1 MLLNPYICHISASV
15 DQILIC
21 LLFPPYF
28 IVAIMGVDTRFEDL
42 INRTLRMAKLRFKN
56 YALFPGHPLVYQMV
70 KRRQPAIN
78 ISHSSA
84 TSTANTFDFFSWL
97 EFLSWVSFCL
107 RPKLLPDT
115 TARGCTHM
123 VPYTYKLCNLG
134 WLNYTIVQGMTI
146 LTGNRD
152 HLSFI
157 RQLSNLGQLWYPTI
171 DICCII
177 HNLFSDSCLIFD
189 SCCTIDNYCII
200 NYCFIINICC
210 PIDICCIIT
219 FVET

>member
-1 MLLNPYICHISASV
+1 
-15 DQILIC
+15 
-21 LLFPPYF
+21 
-28 IVAIMGVDTRFEDL
+28 
-42 INRTLRMAKLRFKN
+42 
-56 YALFPGHPLVYQMV
+56 MV

-157 RQLSNLGQLWYPTI
+157 RQLSNLGQLWYPTK

-177 HNLFSDSCLIFD
+177 HNLYSDSCLIFD

>member
-107 RPKLLPDT
+107 RQSYCRIPRLAGVPT
-115 TARGCTHM
+115 WCHTH
-123 VPYTYKLCNLG
+123 
-134 WLNYTIVQGMTI
+134 I
-146 LTGNRD
+146 
-152 HLSFI
+152 
-157 RQLSNLGQLWYPTI
+157 
-171 DICCII
+171 
-177 HNLFSDSCLIFD
+177 SCAIW
-189 SCCTIDNYCII
+189 
-200 NYCFIINICC
+200 
-210 PIDICCIIT
+210 
-219 FVET
+219 VG